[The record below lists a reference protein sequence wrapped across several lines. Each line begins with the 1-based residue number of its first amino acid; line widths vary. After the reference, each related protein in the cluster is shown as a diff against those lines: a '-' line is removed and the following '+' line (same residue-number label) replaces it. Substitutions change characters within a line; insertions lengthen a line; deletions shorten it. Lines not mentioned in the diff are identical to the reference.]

1 MQFII
6 IIIFYIINNF
16 IYTIIYNNQEYKMKF
31 ISSIAK
37 LIGEKNSTGA
47 KSTNLKNENQKK
59 LTAI

>member
-1 MQFII
+1 
-6 IIIFYIINNF
+6 
-16 IYTIIYNNQEYKMKF
+16 MKF